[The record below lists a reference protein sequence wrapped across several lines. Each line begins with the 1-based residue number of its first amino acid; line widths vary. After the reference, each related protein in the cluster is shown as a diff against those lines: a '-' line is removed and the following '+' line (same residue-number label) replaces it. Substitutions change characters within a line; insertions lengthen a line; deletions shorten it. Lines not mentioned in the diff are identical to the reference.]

1 MSWRGHLPPIEFSR
15 DELEQLALGP
25 LGRMGFDAPDV
36 LDRMRRITIRDLES
50 LSREDHF
57 RWMSY
62 ERVGIHWNQVG
73 NYTWYPATSTM
84 ECTMEDALCAIVSWA
99 TEALEEHWNIIGRF
113 EAALK
118 D

>member
-15 DELEQLALGP
+15 DELEQLALGS
-25 LGRMGFDAPDV
+25 LGRMGFDDPDV
-36 LDRMRRITIRDLES
+36 LDRMQQITIRDLEA

-62 ERVGIHWNQVG
+62 ERVGIHWDMDMVG
-73 NYTWYPATSTM
+73 IHSFWDPATGTM
-84 ECTMEDALCAIVSWA
+84 KDALCAIVSWA

>member
-1 MSWRGHLPPIEFSR
+1 MRWRGHLSPIEFSR

-25 LGRMGFDAPDV
+25 LGRMGFDDPDV
-36 LDRMRRITIRDLES
+36 LDRMQQITIRDLES

-62 ERVGIHWNQVG
+62 ERVGIHWDQVD
-73 NYTWYPATSTM
+73 NEYAWYPATGS
-84 ECTMEDALCAIVSWA
+84 MEDALCAIVSWA

-113 EAALK
+113 NTTLK